1 MNRRILRSIAPSFFS
16 VLAGLLLG
24 ALVIL
29 MYGENPLT
37 VYTEMILRP
46 LSTYQN
52 ALNVLYVMTPLI
64 VVGLAFVVAINAGMI
79 NLGLEGQL
87 LLGSLAAAYTATLF
101 PSLPWLL
108 YVPLIMS
115 VAMVVG
121 ALWASVPGY
130 LKIRFGASEIVT
142 CIMLNYV
149 AQNIINY
156 IISGGHFK
164 HPDIAQRT
172 PYILGNAHFT
182 SLSEFGMSVGSTAFR
197 GVQVNPMFLISL
209 VLVVLIYVLVKHT
222 TWGYK
227 IRAVGLN
234 QNATTANRMNTKK
247 VMLMAMLLSGALAGI
262 GATGEVLGTF
272 NGFVEGFSPGYG
284 FSGISVALL
293 GRKHPIGV
301 VFAALFFGV
310 LDQGMLYVGA
320 NSAIP
325 RDFVKIIQT
334 AVIILIVLSP
344 YLEEQWDRFVK
355 TRAKHLRLQ
364 KAGAHD

>member
-1 MNRRILRSIAPSFFS
+1 VAPSFLA

-24 ALVIL
+24 SVVIL
-29 MYGENPLT
+29 LYGESPIA

-46 LSTYQN
+46 LSTTTN

-64 VVGLAFVVAINAGMI
+64 VVGLAFVIAINAGMI

-87 LLGSLAAAYTATLF
+87 LLGSLGATYVATLF
-101 PSLPWLL
+101 PGLPWAL
-108 YVPLIMS
+108 YVPLIM
-115 VAMVVG
+115 VTAMTIG
-121 ALWASVPGY
+121 AAWAAVPGY

-149 AQNIINY
+149 AQNIVNF

-172 PYILGNAHFT
+172 PYILENAHFP
-182 SLSEFGMSVGSTAFR
+182 SLSEFGMQVGTTAFR
-197 GVQVNPMFLISL
+197 GVQVNPMFLIAL
-209 VLVVLIYVLVKHT
+209 VLVALVVVLMRNT

-234 QNATTANRMNTKK
+234 QSATTANRMHSRL
-247 VMLMAMLLSGALAGI
+247 VMLCAMALSGALAGI

-301 VFAALFFGV
+301 VFAAMFFGV
-310 LDQGMLYVGA
+310 LDQGMLYVGTH
-320 NSAIP
+320 SAIP

-334 AVIILIVLSP
+334 MVIILIVLSP
-344 YLEEQWDRFVK
+344 YLEERWDRYIK
-355 TRAKHLRLQ
+355 TRTKRIELQ
-364 KAGAHD
+364 RAGAHD